1 MKKGS
6 EGKRKEGREEKK
18 NGDGGQKREQEE
30 GEKTKLTPNPKN
42 PEVLHT
48 CFYLIIT
55 KIHVFIIIIFFVK
68 GVSKVHSN

>member
-18 NGDGGQKREQEE
+18 NGDGGQKRELEE

-48 CFYLIIT
+48 CFYLIVT
-55 KIHVFIIIIFFVK
+55 KNSCVYYHHIFCK
-68 GVSKVHSN
+68 RGI